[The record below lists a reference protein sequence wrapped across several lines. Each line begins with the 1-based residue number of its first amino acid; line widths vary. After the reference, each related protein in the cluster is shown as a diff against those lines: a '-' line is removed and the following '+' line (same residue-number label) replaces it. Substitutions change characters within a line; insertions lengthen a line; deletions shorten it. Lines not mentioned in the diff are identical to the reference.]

1 MEGRPSYS
9 FMIRERLQKAAKRG
23 ENMTAVSKE
32 MRGSV
37 ALLTV
42 NNPPVNALSHA
53 VRDGLA
59 REMRE
64 ISADDGV
71 TAVVIA
77 CEGRT
82 FIAGA
87 DIREFGSPP
96 KAPHLPD
103 VVNEIEAME
112 KPVVAAI
119 HGTALGGGL
128 EVALSCHYRVA
139 LSSAKVGL
147 PEVKLGILP
156 GAGGTQRLPRIAGP
170 ANALDA
176 IISGRH
182 VSAKEAAG
190 WGVLDELV
198 DDDLLGAALAF
209 AEKVA
214 EMGPRRTGEMEI
226 DKGAYDQ
233 AFFDGFRKS
242 IARKTRGYFA
252 PERCIQCVEAAV
264 AMPLVEGLARERE
277 LFAQCMANPQAK
289 ALQHMFFAERQVTR
303 IPGIG
308 KETPR
313 REIKK
318 VGIIGAGTMGG
329 GIAMNF
335 ANVGIP
341 VTLLEV
347 KEDALERGLGV
358 VRKNY
363 ERSAAKGKYTA
374 EQVDGLMGL
383 FTGTLSYDDLSDCD
397 LIIEAVFETMDI
409 KKTVFT
415 ELDRV
420 AKPGA
425 ILASNTSYLDINEI
439 AAVTSRPADVLGL
452 HFFSPANVMRLLE
465 IVRAD
470 KTADDVLATCVDLA
484 KAIRKV
490 GVVAGVCHGFIGN
503 RMLSPYGREASLAVI
518 EGAKPE
524 DVDKALFD
532 FGMPMGPMTMSD
544 MAGTDIGYL
553 NRQGMGRENY
563 ETKAYDWVDRLVED
577 GRKGLKVGKGIYTY
591 DEGDRTPKP
600 DPEVMKVIEEESA
613 KLGIDRKAIPAEA
626 IVERCMMALI
636 NEGAKILGEGMAYR
650 ASDIDVVYANGYG
663 YPPYRGGPMHYA
675 DHLGLKAV
683 YDKICEFRDTFGP
696 RWWEPA
702 PLLKEL
708 AEAGKSFA
716 DYDRENAQ

>member
-1 MEGRPSYS
+1 MSTVSTE
-9 FMIRERLQKAAKRG
+9 IRDGIAII
-23 ENMTAVSKE
+23 
-32 MRGSV
+32 
-37 ALLTV
+37 TV
-42 NNPPVNALSHA
+42 DNPPVNALSHS
-53 VRDGLA
+53 VREGLSNQMKELSSNA
-59 REMRE
+59 DV
-64 ISADDGV
+64 SAI
-71 TAVVIA
+71 VIA
-77 CEGRT
+77 CAGRT

-87 DIREFGSPP
+87 DIREFGRPP
-96 KAPHLPD
+96 QPPHLTE
-103 VVNEIEAME
+103 VVLEIEAME

-139 LSSAKVGL
+139 LSSAKIGL

-176 IISGRH
+176 IVSGRH
-182 VSAKEAAG
+182 ISAKEAKG

-198 DDDLLGAALAF
+198 EDNLLDAAIAF
-209 AEKVA
+209 AKAAVD
-214 EMGPRRTGEMEI
+214 MGPRRTGEMTI
-226 DKGAYDQ
+226 DSAKFGPE
-233 AFFDGFRKS
+233 FFDGFRKS
-242 IARKTRGYFA
+242 VAKQTRGYFA

-264 AMPLVEGLARERE
+264 NLPFDEGMKRERE
-277 LFAQCMANPQAK
+277 LFQECFTNPQAK
-289 ALQHMFFAERQVTR
+289 ALQHMFFAERQVSR
-303 IPGIG
+303 IPGID
-308 KETPR
+308 KDTPR
-313 REIKK
+313 REIKR

-341 VTLLEV
+341 VTILEV
-347 KEDALERGLGV
+347 EQAALDRGLGV

-363 ERSAAKGKYTA
+363 ERSAAKGKLTA
-374 EQVDGLMGL
+374 EQVEGLMSQ

-409 KKTVFT
+409 KKKVFT

-425 ILASNTSYLDINEI
+425 ILASNTSYLDVDAI
-439 AAVTSRPADVLGL
+439 AACTKRPEDVLGL

-465 IVRAD
+465 IVRAE
-470 KTADDVLATCVDLA
+470 KTSPEVLATCVDLA
-484 KAIRKV
+484 KTIRKV

-503 RMLSPYGREASLAVI
+503 RMLSPYGREAALSVI

-524 DVDKALFD
+524 EVDAALFN

-544 MAGTDIGYL
+544 MAGLDIGYL
-553 NRQGMGRENY
+553 NRQGIGRENY
-563 ETKAYDWVDRLVED
+563 ETKAYDWMDRLVEA
-577 GRKGLKVGKGIYTY
+577 GRKGLKVGAGVYAY
-591 DEGDRTPKP
+591 DEGSRTPKP
-600 DPEVMKVIEEESA
+600 DPEVMKIIEEESA
-613 KLGIDRKAIPAEA
+613 KAGIERKPISADA

-636 NEGAKILGEGMAYR
+636 NEGAKILGEGIAYR
-650 ASDIDVVYANGYG
+650 ASDIDVVYVNGYG

-675 DHLGLKAV
+675 DHLGLKTV
-683 YDKICEFRDTFGP
+683 YAKICEYADTVGD
-696 RWWEPA
+696 RWWKPA

-716 DYDRENAQ
+716 DYDRENAG

>member
-1 MEGRPSYS
+1 MSTVSRE
-9 FMIRERLQKAAKRG
+9 IRDGIAII
-23 ENMTAVSKE
+23 
-32 MRGSV
+32 
-37 ALLTV
+37 TV
-42 NNPPVNALSHA
+42 DNPPVNALSHS
-53 VRDGLA
+53 VREGLSNQMKELSSNA
-59 REMRE
+59 DV
-64 ISADDGV
+64 SAI
-71 TAVVIA
+71 VIA
-77 CEGRT
+77 CAGRT

-87 DIREFGSPP
+87 DIREFGRPP
-96 KAPHLPD
+96 QPPHLTE
-103 VVNEIEAME
+103 VVLEIEAME

-139 LSSAKVGL
+139 LSSAKIGL

-176 IISGRH
+176 IVSGRH
-182 VSAKEAAG
+182 ISAKEAKG

-198 DDDLLGAALAF
+198 EDNLLDAAIAF
-209 AEKVA
+209 AKAAVD
-214 EMGPRRTGEMEI
+214 MGPRRTGEMTI
-226 DKGAYDQ
+226 DGSKFGPE
-233 AFFDGFRKS
+233 FFDGFRKS
-242 IARKTRGYFA
+242 VAKQTRGYFA

-264 AMPLVEGLARERE
+264 NLPFDEGMKRERE
-277 LFAQCMANPQAK
+277 LFQECFTNPQAK
-289 ALQHMFFAERQVTR
+289 ALQHMFFAERQVSR
-303 IPGIG
+303 IPGID
-308 KETPR
+308 KDTPR
-313 REIKK
+313 RAIKR

-341 VTLLEV
+341 VTILEV
-347 KEDALERGLGV
+347 EQAALDRGLGV

-363 ERSAAKGKYTA
+363 ERSAAKGKLTA
-374 EQVDGLMGL
+374 EQVEGLMGQ

-409 KKTVFT
+409 KKKVFT

-425 ILASNTSYLDINEI
+425 ILASNTSYLDVDAI
-439 AAVTSRPADVLGL
+439 AACTKRPEDVLGL

-465 IVRAD
+465 IVRAE
-470 KTADDVLATCVDLA
+470 KTSPEVLATCVDLA

-503 RMLSPYGREASLAVI
+503 RMLSPYGREAALSVI

-524 DVDKALFD
+524 DVDAALFN

-544 MAGTDIGYL
+544 MAGLDIGYL
-553 NRQGMGRENY
+553 NRQGLGRENY
-563 ETKAYDWVDRLVED
+563 ETKAYDWMDRLVEA
-577 GRKGLKVGKGIYTY
+577 GRKGLKVGAGVYAY
-591 DEGDRTPKP
+591 DEGSRTPKP
-600 DPEVMKVIEEESA
+600 DPEVMKIIEEESA
-613 KLGIDRKAIPAEA
+613 KAGIERKPISADA

-636 NEGAKILGEGMAYR
+636 NEGAKILGEGIAYR
-650 ASDIDVVYANGYG
+650 ASDIDVVYVNGYG

-675 DHLGLKAV
+675 DHLGLKNV
-683 YDKICEFRDTFGP
+683 YAKICEYADTFGD
-696 RWWEPA
+696 RWWKPA

-716 DYDRENAQ
+716 DYDRENAG

>member
-1 MEGRPSYS
+1 
-9 FMIRERLQKAAKRG
+9 
-23 ENMTAVSKE
+23 MTAVTKD
-32 MRGSV
+32 MRGDV

-42 NNPPVNALSHA
+42 NNPPVNALSHS
-53 VRDGLA
+53 VREGLA
-59 REMRE
+59 NAMRD
-64 ISADDGV
+64 IAADDSV
-71 TAVVIA
+71 KAVVIA
-77 CEGRT
+77 CDGRT

-112 KPVVAAI
+112 KPIVAAI

-176 IISGRH
+176 IVSGRH
-182 VSAKEAAG
+182 IGAKEAAN

-198 DDDLLGAALAF
+198 EDDLIGAALAF
-209 AEKVA
+209 AEKA
-214 EMGPRRTGEMEI
+214 ISLGPRRTGEMVL
-226 DKGAYDQ
+226 DQGDYDQ
-233 AFFDGFRKS
+233 AFFDGFREL

-252 PERCIQCVEAAV
+252 PERCVQCVEAAV
-264 AMPLVEGLARERE
+264 ALPLAEGLARERE
-277 LFAQCMANPQAK
+277 LFAECMANPQAK
-289 ALQHMFFAERQVTR
+289 ALQHMFFAERQVSR
-303 IPGIG
+303 IPGIS

-347 KEDALERGLGV
+347 KQDALERGLGV

-374 EQVDGLMGL
+374 EQVEGLMGL

-397 LIIEAVFETMDI
+397 LIIEAVFETMEI

-439 AAVTSRPADVLGL
+439 AEATKRPEDVLGL

-524 DVDKALFD
+524 EVDKALFD

-577 GRKGLKVGKGIYTY
+577 GRKGLKVGKGIYAY

-600 DPEVMKVIEEESA
+600 DPEVMSVIEEESA
-613 KLGIDRKAIPAEA
+613 KLGIERNPIPAEA

-675 DHLGLKAV
+675 DHVGLKAV

-696 RWWEPA
+696 RWWKPA

-716 DYDRENAQ
+716 DYDRENAK